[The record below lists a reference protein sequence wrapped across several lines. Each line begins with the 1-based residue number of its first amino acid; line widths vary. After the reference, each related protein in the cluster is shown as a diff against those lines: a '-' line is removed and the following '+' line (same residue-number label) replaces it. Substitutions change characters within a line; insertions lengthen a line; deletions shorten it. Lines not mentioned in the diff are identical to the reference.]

1 MLSAKTFP
9 LINIM
14 NQEFQ
19 EWLDQCPV
27 QWFLLNDGAH
37 FINSDCNHK
46 SYEFIF
52 EEEDEPDESTGWN

>member
-1 MLSAKTFP
+1 
-9 LINIM
+9 M

-37 FINSDCNHK
+37 FINSDCNHR

-52 EEEDEPDESTGWN
+52 EEKDEPDESTGWN